1 MEMETG
7 FLQYTM
13 ELLKTSYAKE
23 LELLKIKLPDVT
35 SIPRVRFDEAKQRV
49 AEKYN
54 RQFRNP
60 FDLEPEEEVLIG
72 QYFKEEYG
80 SDFVFVT
87 HYPSKKRPFYAMD
100 DPADETYTLSFDLLF
115 RGLEITTGG
124 QRIHDYN
131 KLMEKSQ
138 SVVWRQRA
146 WRVIFQ
152 PLSTECRHME
162 VLESDLRDLQC
173 SLSEKTM
180 CVRPHC
186 FLVISADWSHRSQ
199 LLGCDGCACR
209 LCGGICVYIL
219 FRKFLSLFRHSL
231 RIGYWQEVCCEV
243 LQAVSVGIVKNL
255 SSQYIYPHALQSV

>member
-1 MEMETG
+1 M
-7 FLQYTM
+7 
-13 ELLKTSYAKE
+13 
-23 LELLKIKLPDVT
+23 T

-131 KLMEKSQ
+131 KLMEKIAKRGMETEGMESY
-138 SVVWRQRA
+138 
-146 WRVIFQ
+146 
-152 PLSTECRHME
+152 LSAFKYGMP
-162 VLESDLRDLQC
+162 
-173 SLSEKTM
+173 
-180 CVRPHC
+180 PHGG
-186 FLVISADWSHRSQ
+186 
-199 LLGCDGCACR
+199 LGIGAIGHSFWGCGGCACR
-209 LCGGICVYIL
+209 LCGGMCVYIL
-219 FRKFLSLFRHSL
+219 FRKFLSLFRHFL

-243 LQAVSVGIVKNL
+243 LQAVSVGTVKNL
-255 SSQYIYPHALQSV
+255 SSQYIYTHALQVV